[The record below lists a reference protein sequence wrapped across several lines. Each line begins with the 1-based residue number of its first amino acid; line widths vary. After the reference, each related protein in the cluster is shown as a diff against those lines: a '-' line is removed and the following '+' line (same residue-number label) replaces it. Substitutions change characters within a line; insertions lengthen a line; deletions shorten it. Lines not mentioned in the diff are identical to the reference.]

1 MAQDVPQ
8 LPTFSTLGSE
18 TDSAE
23 EQLHRLLDAIEDE
36 TVPDPAAFARDPA
49 AGSLG
54 RAAPSAKS
62 ELTLP
67 LALGCRGSG
76 PEAELQ

>member
-18 TDSAE
+18 THLAE

-36 TVPDPAAFARDPA
+36 TVPDRLL
-49 AGSLG
+49 SLAIQLQEALVEQ
-54 RAAPSAKS
+54 RRRRNPS
-62 ELTLP
+62 
-67 LALGCRGSG
+67 
-76 PEAELQ
+76 

>member
-23 EQLHRLLDAIEDE
+23 EQFHRLLDAIEDE
-36 TVPDPAAFARDPA
+36 TVPDRLL
-49 AGSLG
+49 SL
-54 RAAPSAKS
+54 AIQLQ
-62 ELTLP
+62 E
-67 LALGCRGSG
+67 ALVEQRRRRN
-76 PEAELQ
+76 PN

>member
-8 LPTFSTLGSE
+8 LPTFSNLGSE

-36 TVPDPAAFARDPA
+36 TVPDRLL
-49 AGSLG
+49 SLAIQLQEALVEQ
-54 RAAPSAKS
+54 RRRRNPS
-62 ELTLP
+62 
-67 LALGCRGSG
+67 
-76 PEAELQ
+76 

>member
-23 EQLHRLLDAIEDE
+23 KQLHRLLDAIEDE
-36 TVPDPAAFARDPA
+36 TVPDRLL
-49 AGSLG
+49 SLAIQLQEALVEQ
-54 RAAPSAKS
+54 RRRRNPS
-62 ELTLP
+62 
-67 LALGCRGSG
+67 
-76 PEAELQ
+76 